1 MSVMDLRNFE
11 SYKDLA
17 FEVVE
22 KMQYVTDGIDIV
34 GFYDDARE
42 IIRELVLTGACTI
55 GSMELHDP
63 EWSGYDKEYYITVS
77 KVIDGEWTIWCEPAM
92 REHETEYIY
101 GEADICY
108 LLDNCSSRIIPR
120 IKSSVLY
127 ETSIVA
133 VDDFDF
139 ECDGDCANCDLNED
153 FGDAMKIQKK
163 PKTETIKMDD
173 DMKVFTISTSDDYGY
188 SNFSFHSTDEDLVRR
203 VLKDYKKF

>member
-11 SYKDLA
+11 SFENLA

-22 KMQYVTDGIDIV
+22 KMQCVEDGIDIV
-34 GFYDDARE
+34 AFYDDARE
-42 IIRELVLTGACTI
+42 IIRELILTGACTV

-63 EWSGYDKEYYITVS
+63 EWSGYDKEFYITVS
-77 KVIDGEWTIWCEPAM
+77 KCFDDEWTIWCEPAM
-92 REHETEYIY
+92 RENETEYIY

-127 ETSIVA
+127 ETSIV
-133 VDDFDF
+133 DEDTEF

-163 PKTETIKMDD
+163 PKTETINMDD
-173 DMKVFTISTSDDYGY
+173 DMKGFTISTSDDYGY
-188 SNFSFHSTDEDLVRR
+188 SSFSFHSTDESLVKEM
-203 VLKDYKKF
+203 LKIYKKF

>member
-11 SYKDLA
+11 SYEDLA

-63 EWSGYDKEYYITVS
+63 EWSGYDKEFYITVS
-77 KVIDGEWTIWCEPAM
+77 KCFDDEWTIWCEPAM
-92 REHETEYIY
+92 RENETEYIY

-127 ETSIVA
+127 ETSIV
-133 VDDFDF
+133 DEDGEF
-139 ECDGDCANCDLNED
+139 ECDGDCTNCDLNED

-163 PKTETIKMDD
+163 SKTEKIKMDD
-173 DMKVFTISTSDDYGY
+173 DMKGFTVSTSDDYGY
-188 SNFSFHSTDEDLVRR
+188 SSFSFHSTDEDLVRR
-203 VLKDYKKF
+203 MLKNYKKF